1 MQSKIKVFI
10 DTNILL
16 NSYATWKNNGD
27 MPIYLTDNDT
37 DKFTFEKCIYESY
50 MAFRGVGGK
59 KPDEGRG
66 DWAQRHLRNKNDPI
80 PIGNLSGKFHISNNY
95 LAHYWINQIE
105 EGFHSDEDWKRIREY
120 IKVEDLEK
128 ADKEQEAKKELY
140 KNKLKFEHLA
150 DEYLD
155 FISNSNIHILSY
167 AEVFDKAYKRNI
179 NFSIYNIDSLIRQTI
194 IPSEDFEIVYAAMTI
209 QADLFV
215 TNDSKL
221 RTCAASLG
229 LNLPLSP
236 SAFIA
241 SNDYEEHIHFL
252 KTDKK
257 S

>member
-66 DWAQRHLRNKNDPI
+66 DWAQRHLRSKNDPI
-80 PIGNLSGKFHISNNY
+80 PVGNLSGKFHNGNNY
-95 LAHYWINQIE
+95 LTHYWINQIE
-105 EGFHSDEDWKRIREY
+105 EGFHSDEDWERIRKN
-120 IKVEDLEK
+120 IRIEDLEV
-128 ADKEQEAKKELY
+128 ADKEQEGKKELY
-140 KNKLKFEHLA
+140 KNKLRFERLA

-155 FISNSNIHILSY
+155 FISKANIHILSY
-167 AEVFDKAYKRNI
+167 AEVFDKEYKQNI
-179 NFSIYNIDSLIRQTI
+179 NFSVYNIDSLIRQTV

-209 QADLFV
+209 KADLFI

-221 RTCAASLG
+221 ITCSASLG
-229 LNLPLSP
+229 LNLPLHP
-236 SAFIA
+236 SSFISA
-241 SNDYEEHIHFL
+241 NNYEEMIYFL
-252 KTDKK
+252 REERK